1 VTSVLLVL
9 GFVISGVALAGAS
22 GLKRRDLFFRD
33 ALMFVFAPVLLF
45 IAFVE
50 FVVVPTKGA

>member
-1 VTSVLLVL
+1 
-9 GFVISGVALAGAS
+9 
-22 GLKRRDLFFRD
+22 
-33 ALMFVFAPVLLF
+33 MFVFAPVLLF

>member
-1 VTSVLLVL
+1 ML

-33 ALMFVFAPVLLF
+33 AVMFVFAPVLLF